1 MRHVYDSPEVF
12 MRRFSILIS
21 LAILTLTCV
30 RVKAQDA
37 PRAEIFGGYQFFHA
51 NSGISFAG
59 FDSFNLNGW
68 DGSLSGYFN
77 RYLGITT
84 DISGA
89 YGTPTIDVPG
99 VGLLESIPTFIRSCL
114 DPQSASLTEVR
125 FNPLRAC

>member
-1 MRHVYDSPEVF
+1 

-68 DGSLSGYFN
+68 DGSLNGYFN

-89 YGTPTIDVPG
+89 HGTPHNRRSRRGFFWNPYPPLYV
-99 VGLLESIPTFIRSCL
+99 FIRSCL